1 MHYRHDPSKPHGT
14 ERDLLSPASRGRDDN
29 AQRGDPAYGGHTAAQ
44 RQSWGPTQAAGP
56 KARAPALTRLPT
68 ARDSWWS
75 GWEQA
80 WRPVLGARFGCGT
93 SRAQA
98 RGLCL
103 LRPVSPVCPFCC
115 LLREA
120 SRPAPPSTPGAF
132 WPIFQPSLPFS
143 RCLTPSTHLS
153 RRRALGPEQTQHGP
167 FWETWQVPTRHFRPG
182 SSRNWSRDKGAGTRG
197 WAGRWQSRE
206 TRRGRGKVRREEGG
220 PPG

>member
-1 MHYRHDPSKPHGT
+1 MSTDCMHYRHDPSKPHGS

-29 AQRGDPAYGGHTAAQ
+29 AQRGDPACGGHTAAQ

-68 ARDSWWS
+68 ARDSWRS
-75 GWEQA
+75 GREQA

-115 LLREA
+115 LLRGGLPTCSTFHPRGFLA
-120 SRPAPPSTPGAF
+120 HFPALPSFLPL
-132 WPIFQPSLPFS
+132 PCSSLP
-143 RCLTPSTHLS
+143 
-153 RRRALGPEQTQHGP
+153 
-167 FWETWQVPTRHFRPG
+167 PTSP
-182 SSRNWSRDKGAGTRG
+182 A
-197 WAGRWQSRE
+197 AGRWDQSRPSTAPSGKPGRCRHVILDWVPPE
-206 TRRGRGKVRREEGG
+206 TGPGIRVRGQGVGLGGGSHGRQGGDVGK
-220 PPG
+220 